1 MLLPSQKLHRSYEV
15 VRPMR
20 DEMIGCCGN
29 YIFGESMSFEID
41 HDLDSSPYPHSEAHM
56 SNSFAKVYT
65 SPEIQ
70 EKLQSSAQSVILLK
84 RRQISPLLPIEGI
97 MTPLESVKNHSS
109 PTRLPPSAKE
119 PLRVSEA
126 EYWKTYYEYPDGSY
140 EWKNGLLEAKPMPD
154 FLSISLYRWFSRLLE
169 EYLTVFPIGRMM
181 VLEMGFRL
189 ELGDNE
195 VSIRKPDLAVIL
207 HSNPVEAKPL
217 DRSFHGVCD
226 LCIEFLSDSTPEEVE
241 RDTVHKKREYAKAG
255 VAEYYILDRLHRH
268 TAFYFLNQ
276 QGVYEKM
283 KHQEPGVIHSR
294 VLDRFA
300 FRLEDLEKQVA
311 FETLIEDP
319 LYQPFLLKSFQQERQ
334 LKESALAREEK
345 ERQQKER
352 ALAREE
358 KALAEVERLRALLQ
372 EKNSDPR

>member
-1 MLLPSQKLHRSYEV
+1 
-15 VRPMR
+15 
-20 DEMIGCCGN
+20 
-29 YIFGESMSFEID
+29 
-41 HDLDSSPYPHSEAHM
+41 
-56 SNSFAKVYT
+56 
-65 SPEIQ
+65 
-70 EKLQSSAQSVILLK
+70 
-84 RRQISPLLPIEGI
+84 
-97 MTPLESVKNHSS
+97 MTTLESVKNHSS

-126 EYWKTYYEYPDGSY
+126 EYWKTYYEHPDNQY
-140 EWKNGLLEAKPMPD
+140 EWNNGLLEEKPMPD

-169 EYLTVFPIGRMM
+169 EYLTVFPIGEIMI
-181 VLEMGFRL
+181 LEMGFRL
-189 ELGDNE
+189 ELGKKK

-226 LCIEFLSDSTPEEVE
+226 LCIEFLSDSTPAEVE
-241 RDTVHKKREYAKAG
+241 RDTVHKKKEYAKAG
-255 VAEYYILDRLHRH
+255 VAEYYILDRLRNH

-276 QGVYEKM
+276 QGVYERM
-283 KHQEPGVIHSR
+283 KHQEPGVIQSR

-334 LKESALAREEK
+334 QKEK
-345 ERQQKER
+345 ERQQKEKER
-352 ALAREE
+352 KLKENALAREKIALAREE

-372 EKNSDPR
+372 KKDADPR

>member
-1 MLLPSQKLHRSYEV
+1 
-15 VRPMR
+15 
-20 DEMIGCCGN
+20 
-29 YIFGESMSFEID
+29 
-41 HDLDSSPYPHSEAHM
+41 
-56 SNSFAKVYT
+56 
-65 SPEIQ
+65 
-70 EKLQSSAQSVILLK
+70 
-84 RRQISPLLPIEGI
+84 
-97 MTPLESVKNHSS
+97 MTALESVKNHSS

-126 EYWKTYYEYPDGSY
+126 EYWKTYYEHPDRSF
-140 EWKNGLLEAKPMPD
+140 EWNNGLLEEKPMPD

-169 EYLTVFPIGRMM
+169 EYLTVFPIGQTMI
-181 VLEMGFRL
+181 LEMGFRL
-189 ELGDNE
+189 ELGKKK

-226 LCIEFLSDSTPEEVE
+226 LCIEFLSDSTPAEVE

-255 VAEYYILDRLHRH
+255 VAEYYILDRLRKH
-268 TAFYFLNQ
+268 TAFYCLNE
-276 QGVYEKM
+276 QGVYERI

-334 LKESALAREEK
+334 QKEKERKLKEK
-345 ERQQKER
+345 ERQQKEKER
-352 ALAREE
+352 KLKENALAREKIALAREE

-372 EKNSDPR
+372 KKDADPR

>member
-1 MLLPSQKLHRSYEV
+1 
-15 VRPMR
+15 
-20 DEMIGCCGN
+20 MIGCCDN
-29 YIFGESMSFEID
+29 YIFGELMSFETD

-56 SNSFAKVYT
+56 SNCFAKVYN

-70 EKLQSSAQSVILLK
+70 EKLLSTAQCVILLK
-84 RRQISPLLPIEGI
+84 RRHISPLLPIEGI
-97 MTPLESVKNHSS
+97 MTTLESVKNHSS
-109 PTRLPPSAKE
+109 PRRLPPSARE

-126 EYWKTYYEYPDGSY
+126 EYWKTYYEYPDRSY
-140 EWKNGLLEAKPMPD
+140 EWNNGLLEEKPMPD

-169 EYLTVFPIGRMM
+169 EYLTVFPIGQTMI
-181 VLEMGFRL
+181 LEMGFRL
-189 ELGDNE
+189 ELGKKR

-217 DRSFHGVCD
+217 ERSFRGVCD
-226 LCIEFLSDSTPEEVE
+226 LCIEFLSDSTPAEVE
-241 RDTVHKKREYAKAG
+241 RDTVHKKEEYAKAG
-255 VAEYYILDRLHRH
+255 VAEYYILDRLRKH
-268 TAFYFLNQ
+268 TAFYFLNE
-276 QGVYEKM
+276 QGVYERM

-334 LKESALAREEK
+334 QKEKERQLKENALAREAK
-345 ERQQKER
+345 ERQQKEE
-352 ALAREE
+352 ALQREEQERQEKEKERQEKE

-372 EKNSDPR
+372 EKDSDLR